1 MLQDIRQFKQDYR
14 VLIQTVI
21 GFAVLA
27 LLTIGVGGTI
37 YRMIEPDGWLVQLF
51 GGSFTAGSASP
62 TSSSMSSPGQASCTS
77 RRCWYTR
84 TSKESP
90 YNKKTQA
97 ASLSPGA
104 RRFPLPASLF
114 FSPSPSRG

>member
-51 GGSFTAGSASP
+51 GGSFTAGSAA
-62 TSSSMSSPGQASCTS
+62 ML
-77 RRCWYTR
+77 
-84 TSKESP
+84 
-90 YNKKTQA
+90 
-97 ASLSPGA
+97 SLLALLVLSWFAREGVSAYQKNRLADVVIYVFAGA
-104 RRFPLPASLF
+104 GVVYLAQMLVHTHV
-114 FSPSPSRG
+114 